1 MSIAQQA
8 LSWPEIRRLMSVPG
22 VNLIC
27 AAPFIAA
34 IGRANRFMT
43 SRKPVAYLGL
53 DPKVLQSG
61 QARPAPAGRP
71 NADRRSPG
79 GRWWKPPAD
88 QRRRAGIHAPRRWR
102 VGHQRAERE
111 AKLELGCQG
120 ETSYQRLVQG
130 QLAGPRAGKV
140 GARHRSAHTFKSL
153 KRGHKPRGGPGS

>member
-71 NADRRSPG
+71 NADRRFPG
-79 GRWWKPPAD
+79 GGLVEAA
-88 QRRRAGIHAPRRWR
+88 RRSTRARRNTRAAP
-102 VGHQRAERE
+102 
-111 AKLELGCQG
+111 
-120 ETSYQRLVQG
+120 
-130 QLAGPRAGKV
+130 LAG
-140 GARHRSAHTFKSL
+140 
-153 KRGHKPRGGPGS
+153 GPPTS

>member
-8 LSWPEIRRLMSVPG
+8 LSWPEIRRLTSVPG

-53 DPKVLQSG
+53 DPKVPQSG
-61 QARPAPAGRP
+61 QARPAPAGCP
-71 NADRRSPG
+71 NADRRPPG
-79 GRWWKPPAD
+79 GRWWKPPGD
-88 QRRRAGIHAPRRWR
+88 QRRRAGIHAP
-102 VGHQRAERE
+102 
-111 AKLELGCQG
+111 KLELGCQG

-153 KRGHKPRGGPGS
+153 KRGHKPRGRPGS